1 MKIVYST
8 FEIYEVADLPWKQTK
23 NGRNLRQMRNG
34 MTARTTVENLGA
46 FLADDKNARLRRSND
61 SIKIGK

>member
-8 FEIYEVADLPWKQTK
+8 FEIYEAADSSRKQKK

-34 MTARTTVENLGA
+34 MTARTTAENLGK